1 MRWSAA
7 RAREA
12 FAAGR
17 VARLAT
23 VDGAGQPHLVP
34 VTFAAYA
41 DTLAVAVDSKPKST
55 RDPKRLRNIAGNPR
69 ASLLVDEY
77 DDDWTRLWWA
87 RADGLARIE
96 HAGPDWTRA
105 RDELTARYRQYRV
118 TPPAAAIILV
128 AVERWSGWSY
138 R

>member
-7 RAREA
+7 RARDA

-34 VTFAAYA
+34 VTFAAYG
-41 DTLAVAVDSKPKST
+41 DTLAIAVDSKPKST
-55 RDPKRLRNIAGNPR
+55 RDLKRLRNIAGNPR

-77 DDDWTRLWWA
+77 DDDWTRLWWV

-96 HAGPDWTRA
+96 HSGPDWARA
-105 RDELTARYRQYRV
+105 RDELTARYRQYQA
-118 TPPAAAIILV
+118 TPPSAAIILV